1 MEAGR
6 LKDESAKNNQMIR
19 MQKQHEEM
27 KNQSIQN
34 MVRHQK
40 MDAERRK
47 DMVSYSQKY
56 CFSNLFNSY
65 YRNEMK
71 KGFNSGIS

>member
-1 MEAGR
+1 MNQNMHRQQKQMYEAGR

-34 MVRHQK
+34 MVR
-40 MDAERRK
+40 
-47 DMVSYSQKY
+47 SQK
-56 CFSNLFNSY
+56 
-65 YRNEMK
+65 
-71 KGFNSGIS
+71 

>member
-1 MEAGR
+1 
-6 LKDESAKNNQMIR
+6 

-34 MVRHQK
+34 MVRNQK

-47 DMVSYSQKY
+47 DMVSY
-56 CFSNLFNSY
+56 
-65 YRNEMK
+65 
-71 KGFNSGIS
+71 

>member
-1 MEAGR
+1 
-6 LKDESAKNNQMIR
+6 

-34 MVRHQK
+34 MVRNQK

-47 DMVSYSQKY
+47 EMVSYTIQHIY
-56 CFSNLFNSY
+56 FHLTFILISN
-65 YRNEMK
+65 RNVKK
-71 KGFNSGIS
+71 KGFSSVIG